1 MNMMEEM
8 SWYII
13 CQYIHSTNYY
23 TFSHSFYKNKQTQS
37 KEGEEE
43 KRHNDETCNM
53 INSCDNF
60 EEFGNEESEVDVSD
74 Q

>member
-23 TFSHSFYKNKQTQS
+23 IFSHSFYTNKQTQP

-60 EEFGNEESEVDVSD
+60 EEFDNEESEVDVSD